1 MLPHVHRLVA
11 ALIPRTPPGARRRD
25 GEPSADATVQ
35 RRGPCPNSL
44 LALLS
49 APLLALAAVPLD
61 AARHAVRRD
70 VSPPAGWRSHAGGP
84 SVGCPVRGSA
94 AMALAAIVL
103 GLLGLAAS
111 PADEP
116 APQRERAILAGG
128 CFWGMEEIL
137 RKIPGVEST
146 TVGYTGG
153 NTPAPT
159 YQQVCAGLTGHA
171 EAVEIVFDPGVLPY
185 EKLLEY
191 FFRMHDPT
199 TPNRQHNDVG
209 TQYRSAIFW
218 TTPEQ
223 EATARGVIAEVT
235 KAGRFRRPI
244 VTQVVKAG
252 PFFAA
257 EAYHQDYLIKNPA
270 GYNCHVL
277 QDW

>member
-1 MLPHVHRLVA
+1 MAPASARA
-11 ALIPRTPPGARRRD
+11 PAGSRRGARVLH
-25 GEPSADATVQ
+25 GLP
-35 RRGPCPNSL
+35 
-44 LALLS
+44 ALLS
-49 APLLALAAVPLD
+49 APLLALAAVPFDTPRPAARRD
-61 AARHAVRRD
+61 AA
-70 VSPPAGWRSHAGGP
+70 PAGGRPAASIGIAGGGP
-84 SVGCPVRGSA
+84 ACASAVGCLVA
-94 AMALAAIVL
+94 VLA
-103 GLLGLAAS
+103 GLFGVATCLADD
-111 PADEP
+111 PTTKP
-116 APQRERAILAGG
+116 ERAILAGG

-153 NTPAPT
+153 NAPAPT
-159 YQQVCAGLTGHA
+159 YQQVCTGLTGHA
-171 EAVEIVFDPGVLPY
+171 EAVEIVFDPAVLPY

-223 EATARGVIAEVT
+223 EATARRVIAEVT

-257 EAYHQDYLIKNPA
+257 EAYHQDYLVKNPA

>member
-1 MLPHVHRLVA
+1 MLPRLSRRFA
-11 ALIPRTPPGARRRD
+11 ALLLQTITGSPQRDGKPGAEATGPR
-25 GEPSADATVQ
+25 PS
-35 RRGPCPNSL
+35 PCRSGVV
-44 LALLS
+44 ALLS
-49 APLLALAAVPLD
+49 APLLAVAAVPLETTRPATGH
-61 AARHAVRRD
+61 AAA
-70 VSPPAGWRSHAGGP
+70 PADSFQGRLAQ
-84 SVGCPVRGSA
+84 GSA
-94 AMALAAIVL
+94 AMAVAAVFL
-103 GLLGLAAS
+103 GLFGLAAS
-111 PADEP
+111 AAEEP
-116 APQRERAILAGG
+116 SPKQERAILAGG

-159 YQQVCAGLTGHA
+159 YQQVCTGLTGHA
-171 EAVEIVFDPGVLPY
+171 EAVEIVFDPAVLPY

-223 EATARGVIAEVT
+223 EATARRVIAEVT

-244 VTQVVKAG
+244 VTQVVKAA
-252 PFFAA
+252 PFFSA

-277 QDW
+277 EDW